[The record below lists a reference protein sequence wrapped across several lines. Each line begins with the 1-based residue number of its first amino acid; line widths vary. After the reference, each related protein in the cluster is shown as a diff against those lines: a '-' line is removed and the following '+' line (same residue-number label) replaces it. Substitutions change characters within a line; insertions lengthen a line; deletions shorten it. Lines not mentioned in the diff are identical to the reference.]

1 MDAEEYVGCRNIG
14 KEHHGY
20 SDTHNVLHVV
30 HNHKWR
36 HLDSVGSVL
45 HVRPGFSVSHP
56 KQMVSHSPRNLQR
69 GHLLVPRVV
78 QSLLSGL
85 QCRSLRGPPDHR
97 IRRSIQQEH
106 PGVAPKVVP
115 NAPRTRQAGMNMPHD
130 HNHQISNYNRAFA
143 IGVMLNVI
151 FVAIE
156 AGYGV
161 AAGSLALIA
170 DAGHNLTDVL
180 SLLIAWGA
188 ALLATKPATEK
199 RTYGF
204 RKVTIMASLA
214 SAILLL
220 VALGGITWEAIGR
233 FFDQKPVEG
242 MTVIVVAAIGVVIN
256 TITALLFVS
265 GQKHDLNIRGAFLH
279 MAADA
284 GVSFGVVVAGVIIMV
299 TGWLLVDP
307 LISLLI
313 VAVILVGTWSL
324 LRDSMDLAI
333 DSVPKG
339 IDIAGIKRYLTSLE
353 TVSQIHDLHVWAL
366 STTEVALSV
375 HLIIDDDS
383 SDDGFLPKLQEQLHD
398 RFSIEHSTIQ
408 VERQDDGPCMLNKNG
423 CI

>member
-1 MDAEEYVGCRNIG
+1 V
-14 KEHHGY
+14 KEK
-20 SDTHNVLHVV
+20 
-30 HNHKWR
+30 HNH
-36 HLDSVGSVL
+36 
-45 HVRPGFSVSHP
+45 
-56 KQMVSHSPRNLQR
+56 Q
-69 GHLLVPRVV
+69 
-78 QSLLSGL
+78 
-85 QCRSLRGPPDHR
+85 
-97 IRRSIQQEH
+97 
-106 PGVAPKVVP
+106 
-115 NAPRTRQAGMNMPHD
+115 QAGMNMSHD
-130 HNHQISNYNRAFA
+130 HNHQIGKYNRAFA
-143 IGVMLNVI
+143 IGVVLNVI

-180 SLLIAWGA
+180 SLLLAWGA

-233 FFDQKPVEG
+233 FFDPKPVEG
-242 MTVIVVAAIGVVIN
+242 MTVITVAAIGVVIN

-265 GQKHDLNIRGAFLH
+265 GKKHDLNIRGAFLH

-284 GVSFGVVVAGVIIMV
+284 GVSFGVVVAGIIIMV
-299 TGWLLVDP
+299 TGWLLIDP

-324 LRDSMDLAI
+324 LRDSMNLAI

-353 TVSQIHDLHVWAL
+353 NVSQIHDLHVWPL

-375 HLIIDDDS
+375 HLIMVDDS
-383 SDDGFLPKLQEQLHD
+383 LNNDFLPKLQQQLHD

-408 VERQDDGPCMLNKNG
+408 VERQCDGPCMLNKNG